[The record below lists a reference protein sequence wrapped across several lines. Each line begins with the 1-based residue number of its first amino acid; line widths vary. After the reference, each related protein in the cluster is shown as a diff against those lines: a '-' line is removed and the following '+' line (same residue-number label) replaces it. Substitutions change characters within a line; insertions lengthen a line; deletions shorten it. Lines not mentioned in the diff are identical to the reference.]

1 MAFSSQIHCLFQLQ
15 EYSLARSSGSAW
27 AASSPTTD
35 NDTLARRSVD
45 RIPVAPGH
53 ILSRAHVPVFLRT
66 TMGQLRH
73 HVVFGMRWDINKQK
87 TMQSSSSDTCLQ
99 GKI

>member
-15 EYSLARSSGSAW
+15 EYSLAGSSGSAW
-27 AASSPTTD
+27 AGSSPKTD
-35 NDTLARRSVD
+35 NDTLARWSVD
-45 RIPVAPGH
+45 RIPLALGH
-53 ILSRAHVPVFLRT
+53 ILFRTHIPVFLRT
-66 TMGQLRH
+66 TMGELRH

-87 TMQSSSSDTCLQ
+87 TMQSSISDICLQ